1 MEILQSG
8 SNIDEPYL
16 HLVENVPED
25 LSKFSVYSAE
35 PDLS

>member
-1 MEILQSG
+1 MLQLRC
-8 SNIDEPYL
+8 NIDPPYL